1 MQVNKTKSYKNHALH
16 IQVSEDD
23 DSIVMIWTG
32 KSIIRKPSDFI
43 MPILIDILNR
53 SLGSRKK
60 IVMDFRS
67 LEYMNSSTFTPVIK
81 VLERARTGTHS
92 IYVLYKRSQRWQEL
106 SFAALKVFETQEGR
120 VRIVGTD

>member
-1 MQVNKTKSYKNHALH
+1 MNKTKSYKNHALH